1 MELIYENESIRFT
14 LKSGTITSILISDE
28 KVIKDIILLR
38 NKTKL
43 IKDKE
48 KIIGKKAYEYFN
60 KMEYIEKEVYI
71 DRKFKT
77 IREYLLDK
85 IREDNIES
93 KNTLKKMI
101 SSLKLVGLQKEI
113 DDEIGILSTGE
124 MKLLNIARSL
134 LSNPEIIVFEEMTH
148 NLSFDMERGLYLLI
162 NRLKEE
168 LAKIIVIITKD
179 SNIAYTKSDYAYV
192 IAKKRILEGKS
203 KELFENVKEL
213 NKNNI
218 KLPKAVE
225 LANKIIDR
233 KINITYHRDTR
244 DMLKDIYK
252 HI

>member
-1 MELIYENESIRFT
+1 
-14 LKSGTITSILISDE
+14 
-28 KVIKDIILLR
+28 
-38 NKTKL
+38 
-43 IKDKE
+43 
-48 KIIGKKAYEYFN
+48 
-60 KMEYIEKEVYI
+60 
-71 DRKFKT
+71 
-77 IREYLLDK
+77 
-85 IREDNIES
+85 
-93 KNTLKKMI
+93 
-101 SSLKLVGLQKEI
+101 
-113 DDEIGILSTGE
+113 
-124 MKLLNIARSL
+124 MKLLTIARSL

-168 LAKIIVIITKD
+168 LDKIIVIITKD

>member
-134 LSNPEIIVFEEMTH
+134 LSNPEIIV
-148 NLSFDMERGLYLLI
+148 
-162 NRLKEE
+162 
-168 LAKIIVIITKD
+168 IITKD

>member
-14 LKSGTITSILISDE
+14 LKSGTITSILISNE

-48 KIIGKKAYEYFN
+48 KIIGKKTYEYFN
-60 KMEYIEKEVYI
+60 I

-134 LSNPEIIVFEEMTH
+134 LSNPEIIVFEEVTH

-168 LAKIIVIITKD
+168 LDKIIVIITKD
-179 SNIAYTKSDYAYV
+179 SNIAYTKSDYAYA